1 MYITGKKARN
11 FIDRYEAIRYP
22 RCLYDVYK
30 TFSAAKLLA
39 WEHCKAK
46 CSELNGRNLTVLS
59 YNTTVFSAAF
69 EYTNPYTGVRML
81 HVETHANSYDM
92 EM

>member
-30 TFSAAKLLA
+30 SFSEAKLLA
-39 WEHCKAK
+39 WAYCQAK
-46 CSELNGRNLTVLS
+46 CCEMNGRNLTILS
-59 YNTTVFSAAF
+59 YNTSTFSAAF
-69 EYTNPYTGVRML
+69 EYTHPDTGVLML
-81 HVETHANSYDM
+81 HVETYANSYDM

>member
-11 FIDRYEAIRYP
+11 FISMYEAIRYP
-22 RCLYDVYK
+22 RELYDVYK

-39 WEHCKAK
+39 WEYCKAK
-46 CSELNGRNLTVLS
+46 CSEMNGRNLTILS
-59 YNTTVFSAAF
+59 YNTSKFSAAF
-69 EYTNPYTGVRML
+69 EYTHPDTGVLML
-81 HVETHANSYDM
+81 HVETYANSYDM